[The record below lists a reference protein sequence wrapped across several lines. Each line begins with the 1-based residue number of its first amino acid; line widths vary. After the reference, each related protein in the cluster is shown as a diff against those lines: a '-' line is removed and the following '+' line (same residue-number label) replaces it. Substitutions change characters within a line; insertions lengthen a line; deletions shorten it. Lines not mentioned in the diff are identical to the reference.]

1 MSYLIRK
8 KYAGGAAEVW
18 WSSGSAC
25 ERERECVDDEEE
37 GWAKH
42 ELLYM
47 DARISKHKNRVGARN
62 AGGT

>member
-1 MSYLIRK
+1 M
-8 KYAGGAAEVW
+8 
-18 WSSGSAC
+18 
-25 ERERECVDDEEE
+25 DDGDE